1 MISFL
6 GFECLEHLAL
16 TPPTRPTNFTL
27 ATPSN
32 ARSSILQSA
41 WSAVG
46 GQAQDHEVD
55 RERCGSLAKGVT
67 SASKDV
73 PIIDTGGHDEGRGD
87 RHRVVRSRG
96 GRPNDNHCRLGKSCF
111 LFNLAFYLLYRGFCW
126 VVGRL
131 LELIWQI
138 FILFFRERSTWRL
151 SGGGKIVVLFF
162 PLLIF
167 YPWLM
172 FCHVSF
178 N

>member
-1 MISFL
+1 MKTLIVSIYFEHDFFSML
-6 GFECLEHLAL
+6 WVSRAFGFD
-16 TPPTRPTNFTL
+16 PTNSSYEFDP

-41 WSAVG
+41 RSAVG

-87 RHRVVRSRG
+87 RHRLVRSRG

-111 LFNLAFYLLYRGFCW
+111 LFNLAFYLLYRGLCW

-138 FILFFRERSTWRL
+138 FILFFEKDRRGDFQVE
-151 SGGGKIVVLFF
+151 GKL
-162 PLLIF
+162 
-167 YPWLM
+167 
-172 FCHVSF
+172 
-178 N
+178 